1 MTSFT
6 ISDNDLDQIK
16 DQVVVITGASS
27 GIGLATL
34 RRIIKHGG
42 KVYAGDLNPLPEPE
56 ATSIPFCKVDVAD
69 WKQQIE
75 LFKAAEKHYG
85 KIDHVFANAGIAP
98 TISLLEDDV
107 DSNGDLLPPNLKTI
121 NVNLLGCLYTVK
133 LGIHHIRKNPTGGS
147 IVITASGSSFTRFP
161 ATDYTTT
168 KHAVL
173 GLMRSLTG
181 HLHPNL
187 PLRINAIAPSWTDTG
202 ILSPAV
208 IAALGDGNYQSA
220 DVPARSVT
228 LLMADSKRHGELVYS
243 ERGQFKDLEN
253 GENGYHHLTAKMLG
267 VQDEGGL
274 SELKVMRDLLKMAEA
289 GEVRQ
294 DGDGKPQLV

>member
-1 MTSFT
+1 
-6 ISDNDLDQIK
+6 
-16 DQVVVITGASS
+16 
-27 GIGLATL
+27 
-34 RRIIKHGG
+34 
-42 KVYAGDLNPLPEPE
+42 
-56 ATSIPFCKVDVAD
+56 
-69 WKQQIE
+69 
-75 LFKAAEKHYG
+75 
-85 KIDHVFANAGIAP
+85 VFANAGIAP

-121 NVNLLGCLYTVK
+121 DVNLHGCLYTVK

-161 ATDYTTT
+161 ATDYSTCCLKSLISTHTHHITATT

-187 PLRINAIAPSWTDTG
+187 PIRINAIAPSWTDTG

-208 IAALGDGNYQSA
+208 LAAIGEGNYQSA

-228 LLMADSKRHGELVYS
+228 LLMADKQRHGELVYS
-243 ERGQFKDLEN
+243 ERGHFKDLEN

-267 VQDEGGL
+267 VEGEEGL
-274 SELKVMRDLLKMAEA
+274 SELQAMRKLVKMREA
-289 GEVRQ
+289 GRVKQGE
-294 DGDGKPQLV
+294 DGKPQLV

>member
-16 DQVVVITGASS
+16 DQVAVIT

-56 ATSIPFCKVDVAD
+56 AGSVPFSKVDVTD
-69 WKQQIE
+69 WREQLE
-75 LFKAAEKHYG
+75 LFKAAEKKYG

-98 TISLLEDDV
+98 TISLLEEDV
-107 DSNGDLLPPNLKTI
+107 DSSGDLLPPNLKTI

-133 LGIHHIRKNPTGGS
+133 LGIHHIRRNPSGGS

-181 HLHPNL
+181 HLYPQL
-187 PLRINAIAPSWTDTG
+187 PIRINAIAPSWTETG
-202 ILSPAV
+202 ILSPA
-208 IAALGDGNYQSA
+208 ILAAIGEGNYQSA
-220 DVPARSVT
+220 DVPAQSVT
-228 LLMADSKRHGELVYS
+228 VLMADKKRHGELVYS
-243 ERGQFKDLEN
+243 ERGHFKDLEN
-253 GENGYHHLTAKMLG
+253 GEKGYHHLTANMLA
-267 VQDEGGL
+267 VENEESL
-274 SELKVMRDLLKMAEA
+274 SELKVMRNLLKMRGA
-289 GEVRQ
+289 GEVG
-294 DGDGKPQLV
+294 DGADGKPEVV

>member
-1 MTSFT
+1 M
-6 ISDNDLDQIK
+6 
-16 DQVVVITGASS
+16 
-27 GIGLATL
+27 
-34 RRIIKHGG
+34 
-42 KVYAGDLNPLPEPE
+42 
-56 ATSIPFCKVDVAD
+56 
-69 WKQQIE
+69 
-75 LFKAAEKHYG
+75 
-85 KIDHVFANAGIAP
+85 FANAGIAP

-107 DSNGDLLPPNLKTI
+107 DANGDLLPPNLKTI

-133 LGIHHIRKNPTGGS
+133 LGIHHIRRNPVGGS

-161 ATDYTTT
+161 ATDYSTHCLPHLMTTHAHRSAATT

-187 PLRINAIAPSWTDTG
+187 PIRINAIAPSWTDTG

-208 IAALGDGNYQSA
+208 LAAIGEGNYQSA

-228 LLMADSKRHGELVYS
+228 LLMADKRRHGEMVYS
-243 ERGQFKDLEN
+243 ERGLFKDLEN

-267 VQDEGGL
+267 VEGEEGL
-274 SELKVMRDLLKMAEA
+274 SELHVMRELVKMEEA
-289 GEVRQ
+289 GRVKR
-294 DGDGKPQLV
+294 GVDGKPQLA